1 MQKLVFALS
10 RATSQRGRPR
20 SRSSGQA
27 IIEFLVACLAVVPL
41 FLLIPLIGKYID
53 IKQSTIAASRKLAF
67 ECTVRY
73 DDCAQLNSNPA
84 FADEIRMR
92 YFGGNN
98 REVLS
103 NDRPGDDALAAGAG
117 NPLWVDRQGRPLL
130 ERYSDVGIRADQR
143 NLNLGGGVAGALS
156 GLIGP
161 GRFGLQMERGMFDGR
176 VQIALSPNNG
186 GTSFLTQL
194 DSLVLRMQH
203 HTAILT
209 DAWSARGPGGRGQR
223 CDSNTGTVV
232 GRSSRPSTCNENPIL
247 RASEPGYRATLLLL
261 QPLQRMPLFT
271 ESNVDAF
278 NFHDFMDERFVERV
292 PVNDAVGYPR
302 LQ

>member
-1 MQKLVFALS
+1 MSLLTTNARLALS
-10 RATSQRGRPR
+10 QSAALR
-20 SRSSGQA
+20 STERGQA
-27 IIEFLVACLAVVPL
+27 IIEFLVSCLAILPL
-41 FLLIPLIGKYID
+41 FLLIPLIGKYND

-73 DDCAQLNSNPA
+73 ADCARLNSNPA

-103 NDRPGDDALAAGAG
+103 NDRPTDDALSGAVG

-143 NLNLGGGVAGALS
+143 DLNFGGVVS
-156 GLIGP
+156 GLSSLTGP
-161 GRFGLQMERGMFDGR
+161 ARFGLQMERGMFDGR
-176 VQIALSPNNG
+176 VQIALSPTNG

-194 DSLVLRMQH
+194 DSLVLRMQQ

-209 DAWSARGPGGRGQR
+209 DAWSARGPGGRAQH
-223 CDSNTGTVV
+223 CDSNSNTVA
-232 GRSSRPSTCNENPIL
+232 GRASRPSTCNEDIAL
-247 RASEPGYRATLLLL
+247 QTAEAIYRPTLLLL
-261 QPLQRMPLFT
+261 QPLQRLPFFT
-271 ESNVDAF
+271 ESNVSAF
-278 NFHDFMDERFVERV
+278 NFHDFVDERFIERV
-292 PVNDAVGYPR
+292 PTSDPVGYPR